1 MTVKSEFNNKASPLE
16 LLRSSDENHFRS
28 GNEREIALTMVII
41 VDAEIS
47 ILQLMQ
53 RLETFGALVCTKTRA
68 RVKSVCVC
76 VCICVHT

>member
-1 MTVKSEFNNKASPLE
+1 M
-16 LLRSSDENHFRS
+16 RSSDENHSGS
-28 GNEREIALTMVII
+28 GNEWEVALTMVII

-68 RVKSVCVC
+68 RVKSLCVYVCVC
-76 VCICVHT
+76 MCVRVHT